1 MGNFKQRLGKKV
13 KSGLRSG
20 VKLGGYAL
28 GGYLMYK
35 EMTEGGM
42 TADAIDATKK
52 GVEDLKGTAMMLQD
66 AELKR
71 KAEELKAKGT
81 DVLEAGASLQGAKKG
96 KALGEQVYKEGKLA
110 KEQAEVIKKYAQDRQ
125 AGVPNVPSVKSLA
138 EHNRERDRKIKES
151 QVKNEQQRK
160 RDAEQK
166 AIESAVSSAKMS
178 DYERRCQQKYPN
190 SDYKRSL
197 CNKGMVGY
205 RP

>member
-66 AELKR
+66 AELKQ
-71 KAEELKAKGT
+71 KAQELKEKGT
-81 DVLEAGASLQGAKKG
+81 DVLETGVSYQGAKKG
-96 KALGEQVYKEGKLA
+96 KKLGEQVYTEGKLA
-110 KEQAEVIKKYAQDRQ
+110 KEKAEIIKKIAEERQ
-125 AGVPNVPSVKSLA
+125 KGSKHPSVEAMAK
-138 EHNRERDRKIKES
+138 HNRERDRKIKES
-151 QVKNEQQRK
+151 QVQNEQQRK
-160 RDAEQK
+160 RDKERK
-166 AIESAVSSAKMS
+166 EIEDAVSSARMS
-178 DYERRCQQKYPN
+178 DTERRCKQRFPKEGM
-190 SDYKRSL
+190 KRSL
-197 CNKGMVGY
+197 CNKGML
-205 RP
+205 

>member
-13 KSGLRSG
+13 KSGLRTG

-35 EMTEGGM
+35 EATEGGM
-42 TADAIDATKK
+42 IGDAIDKTKK
-52 GVEDLKGTAMMLQD
+52 GTEDLKGTAMMLQD
-66 AELKR
+66 AELKQ
-71 KAEELKAKGT
+71 KAQELKEKGT
-81 DVLEAGASLQGAKKG
+81 DVLETGVSYQGAKKG
-96 KALGEQVYKEGKLA
+96 KKLGEEVYKEGKLA
-110 KEQAEVIKKYAQDRQ
+110 KEKAEMIKIIAQERQ
-125 AGVPNVPSVKSLA
+125 KGSSHPSVEA
-138 EHNRERDRKIKES
+138 MAIHNRERDRKIKES

-166 AIESAVSSAKMS
+166 AIESAVSSARMS

-197 CNKGMVGY
+197 CNKGVVGY

>member
-1 MGNFKQRLGKKV
+1 MGKFAQRIGQKV
-13 KSGLRSG
+13 KSGLRTG
-20 VKLGGYAL
+20 VKLGGFAL
-28 GGYLMYK
+28 GGYLAYK
-35 EMTEGGM
+35 EATEGGM
-42 TADAIDATKK
+42 IGDAIDKGKK
-52 GVEDLKGTAMMLQD
+52 GVEDAEGVAMMLKD

-96 KALGEQVYKEGKLA
+96 KALGEQVYQEGKLA
-110 KEQAEVIKKYAQDRQ
+110 KEQAEVIKNYAQDRQ

-138 EHNRERDRKIKES
+138 EHNRERDRLIADS

-166 AIESAVSSAKMS
+166 AIENAVSSANMS
-178 DYERRCQQKYPN
+178 DYERRCKQKYPN

>member
-35 EMTEGGM
+35 EATEGGM
-42 TADAIDATKK
+42 IGDAIDKTKK
-52 GVEDLKGTAMMLQD
+52 GTEDLKGTAMMLQD
-66 AELKR
+66 ADLKQKAGELK
-71 KAEELKAKGT
+71 EKGT
-81 DVLEAGASLQGAKKG
+81 DVLETGVSYQGAKKG
-96 KALGEQVYKEGKLA
+96 KKLGEEVYKEGKLA
-110 KEQAEVIKKYAQDRQ
+110 KEKAEMLKIIAEERQ
-125 AGVPNVPSVKSLA
+125 KGSKHPSVEA
-138 EHNRERDRKIKES
+138 MAIHNRERDRKIKES

-166 AIESAVSSAKMS
+166 AIESAVSSARMS